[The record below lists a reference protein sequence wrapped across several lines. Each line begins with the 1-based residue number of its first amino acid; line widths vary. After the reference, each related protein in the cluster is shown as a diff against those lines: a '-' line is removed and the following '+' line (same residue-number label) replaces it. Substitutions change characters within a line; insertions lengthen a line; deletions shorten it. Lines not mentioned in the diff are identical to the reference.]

1 MTRDDPMSSEPA
13 ESPADS
19 APVLVEKQ
27 DRVLVVTLNRPSKLN
42 AIEEG
47 LSRGLGEALERAETD
62 EEINAVVLRG
72 NGRAFCAGMDLKAFR
87 NGDPIVHP
95 DRPEWGVAGIV
106 NHPISVPIIA
116 AVHGVAAG
124 GGFEIALCADL
135 IVADEG
141 ARFAL
146 PEITLGLFAAAGGLL
161 RLPGRMPPHL
171 ANELALTGRF
181 ASCDEMAN
189 RGIVNRVTPEGEA
202 ATQAFM
208 IGQQIASHAP
218 LSLRATK
225 RLLGMARQSPA
236 DSAEGWQLNA
246 KLMDEIFHSQD
257 AKEGVEAFTAGR
269 TPQWTGR

>member
-1 MTRDDPMSSEPA
+1 MSSESSV
-13 ESPADS
+13 SPAGGS
-19 APVLVEKQ
+19 PVLVQKQ
-27 DRVLVVTLNRPSKLN
+27 DRVLLVTLNRPSKLN
-42 AIEEG
+42 AIDEG

-62 EEINAVVLRG
+62 DDINAVVLSG
-72 NGRAFCAGMDLKAFR
+72 NGRAFCAGMDLNAFR

-135 IVADEG
+135 IVADEA

-146 PEITLGLFAAAGGLL
+146 PEIKLGLFAAGGGLL

-181 ASCDEMAN
+181 ASCDEMATW
-189 RGIVNRVTPEGEA
+189 GIVNRVAPDGQA
-202 ATQAFM
+202 VTQALR
-208 IGQQIASHAP
+208 IGQQIASNAP
-218 LSLRATK
+218 QSVRATK
-225 RLLGMARQSPA
+225 RLLGLARQSSA
-236 DSAEGWQLNA
+236 DSAEGWRLNA
-246 KLMDEIFHSQD
+246 KLMEEVFHSQD
-257 AKEGVEAFTAGR
+257 AKEGVEAFAAGR
-269 TPQWTGR
+269 APRWTGR